1 MRDAVPGPP
10 EPPPPARAELLAA
23 LSLAIDLGLGLPVEH
38 VLRASL
44 VSKGLVEQLGGDD
57 AEQAT
62 AFYTTMLLWIGC
74 VADSHEYSRWF
85 GDDIAVRSASYDVDW
100 TGMPYAVFLLR
111 NLGHG
116 RPVPQRIKVAGA
128 LLRDPRGNLSAMLTS
143 HCSSAALFA
152 GRLGFGDDVCAALPF
167 GFERWDGK
175 GLPAGASGE
184 QLPRAMRVAQVADV
198 AEALHR
204 RHGLDRCVATIRERR
219 GGWFDP
225 QVADAFADHA
235 SALLDLPEDVWHLA
249 VAQAPGAQAAVT
261 EAQLDDM
268 VTALGDFVDLKSPYT
283 LGHSRAVALLVE
295 AAARHAGLARAE
307 QATLRR
313 AGHLHD
319 IGRIGVSNLVWD
331 KREPLTA
338 AERERIQLHPFLS
351 GRILARVP
359 ALVAETRLVV
369 NHHERLDGTGYPN
382 RLSGPDLGLADQLL
396 AAADRFRGLVEP
408 RPHRASLSP
417 AEAAGRLRQDARAGR
432 LHPGAVDA
440 VLAAAG
446 RPSARGAWPAGLT
459 DREVDVLRLV
469 ASAMPTH
476 EIAARLG
483 ITEKTVRN
491 HIDHVLAKTGTSNR
505 VGLSLF
511 ALTHGLAGAASTSAR
526 ARGGGAG
533 RPLAEG

>member
-1 MRDAVPGPP
+1 MRDDVPGGPI
-10 EPPPPARAELLAA
+10 PPPPARAEMLAA

-38 VLRASL
+38 VLRAALISSAL
-44 VSKGLVEQLGGDD
+44 AEQLGGDD

-62 AFYTTMLLWIGC
+62 AFYTTMLMWVGC

-85 GDDIAVRSASYDVDW
+85 GDDIAVRSASYEVDW
-100 TGMPYAVFLLR
+100 TGMPYAVFLLS

-116 RPVPQRIKVAGA
+116 RPLPQRLKVAGG

-152 GRLGFGDDVCAALPF
+152 GRLGFGDDVCGALPF

-184 QLPRAMRVAQVADV
+184 QLPLAMRISQVADIAEV
-198 AEALHR
+198 AHR
-204 RHGLDRCVATIRERR
+204 RHGLDQCVATIRERR

-225 QVADAFADHA
+225 QVVDAFVANA
-235 SALLDLPEDVWHLA
+235 PALLDLPDDVWHLA
-249 VAQAPGAQAAVT
+249 VSQAPGAQDAVT
-261 EAQLDDM
+261 EAQFDDLVM
-268 VTALGDFVDLKSPYT
+268 ALGDFVDLKSPYT
-283 LGHSRAVALLVE
+283 LGHSRSVAVLVE
-295 AAARHAGLARAE
+295 AAARHAGLAPSE

-338 AERERIQLHPFLS
+338 AERERIQLHPYLA

-359 ALVAETRLVV
+359 GLAPEARLVV
-369 NHHERLDGTGYPN
+369 NHHERLDGSGYPN
-382 RLSGPDLGLADQLL
+382 RLTGSDLTLSDQLL
-396 AAADRFRGLVEP
+396 AAADRFQGLVEP
-408 RPHRASLSP
+408 RPHRAALTP
-417 AEAAGRLRQDARAGR
+417 AEAADALRQDARAGR
-432 LHPGAVDA
+432 IHATAVDA

-446 RPSARGAWPAGLT
+446 RRSARGTWPAGLT

-469 ASAMPTH
+469 ATATPTR

-483 ITEKTVRN
+483 IGEKTVRN
-491 HIDHVLAKTGTSNR
+491 HIDHVFAKTGTSNR

-511 ALTHGLAGAASTSAR
+511 ALTHGLAAAGMTSS
-526 ARGGGAG
+526 
-533 RPLAEG
+533 

>member
-1 MRDAVPGPP
+1 MRDRLPDGPN
-10 EPPPPARAELLAA
+10 PPAPARAELLAA

-44 VSKGLVEQLGGDD
+44 VSKALAERFGGDEAD
-57 AEQAT
+57 QAT
-62 AFYTTMLLWIGC
+62 AFYTTMFMWVGC

-85 GDDIAVRSASYDVDW
+85 GDDIAVRSASYEVDW

-111 NLGHG
+111 SLGHG
-116 RPVPQRIKVAGA
+116 RPLPQRIKMAGK
-128 LLRDPRGNLSAMLTS
+128 LLSNPRGNVTAMITS

-152 GRLGFGDDVCAALPF
+152 SRLGFGDDVCDALPF

-184 QLPRAMRVAQVADV
+184 QLPLVMRITQVADI
-198 AEALHR
+198 AEVLHH
-204 RHGLDRCVATIRERR
+204 RHGLDACVATVRERA

-225 QVADAFADHA
+225 DVARVFADNA
-235 SALLDLPEDVWHLA
+235 GALLELPTDVWQLA
-249 VAQAPGAQAAVT
+249 VAEAPEAQEAVT
-261 EAQLDDM
+261 EAQLDDLVM
-268 VTALGDFVDLKSPYT
+268 ALGDFVDLKSPYT
-283 LGHSRAVALLVE
+283 LGHSRAVAGLVG
-295 AAARHAGLARAE
+295 AAARHAGMTRSE

-331 KREPLTA
+331 KPDALTA
-338 AERERIQLHPFLS
+338 TERERMQLHPFLS

-359 ALVAETRLVV
+359 ALAAETRLVV
-369 NHHERLDGTGYPN
+369 NHHERLDGSGYPN
-382 RLSGPDLGLADQLL
+382 RLSGADLSLADQLL
-396 AAADRFRGLVEP
+396 AAADRLQCLVEP
-408 RPHRASLSP
+408 RPHRAAVSQQ
-417 AEAAGRLRQDARAGR
+417 EAADLLRQDARAGR
-432 LHPGAVDA
+432 LHSGAVDA

-446 RPSARGAWPAGLT
+446 RMTARGAWPAGLT

-469 ASAMPTH
+469 AAATPTR

-491 HIDHVLAKTGTSNR
+491 HIDHVFAKTGTSNR

-511 ALTHGLAGAASTSAR
+511 ALTNGLAAATATP
-526 ARGGGAG
+526 A
-533 RPLAEG
+533 